1 MGVNPVSSGRHSREP
16 VTSVI
21 LAEGAPAQ
29 FHNRH
34 TSAVQ
39 RVAGGFQ
46 GDVALQAAVR
56 LSGCG
61 WLSRQR

>member
-29 FHNRH
+29 FHNGH
-34 TSAVQ
+34 TGAVQ
-39 RVAGGFQ
+39 RVPGGFQ
-46 GDVALQAAVR
+46 RDAALQAAVR
-56 LSGCG
+56 LSGRG